1 MAKYVISPK
10 VINVHISQ
18 QIWTKKDKVVFDTE
32 GKFKK
37 DKADIE
43 SAYERGFLVLLDEKV
58 EEKRDSKEV
67 EEKEKVIEKIES
79 EKPKVQQPKKRE
91 YPKKRRK

>member
-18 QIWTKKDKVVFDTE
+18 KIWTKKDNVVFDTE

-43 SAYERGFLVLLDEKV
+43 SAFERGFLVLLNDKV
-58 EEKRDSKEV
+58 EESEDLKAIEEIKEV
-67 EEKEKVIEKIES
+67 EFAD
-79 EKPKVQQPKKRE
+79 EKPKVQQPKKKTIS
-91 YPKKRRK
+91 KKRRK

>member
-1 MAKYVISPK
+1 MAKYVINPK

-18 QIWTKKDKVVFDTE
+18 KIWTKKDKVVFDTE

-43 SAYERGFLVLLDEKV
+43 SAFARGFLVLLDEKV
-58 EEKRDSKEV
+58 EEEKESKEV
-67 EEKEKVIEKIES
+67 EKVEEEKNDS